1 MPITEKKI
9 QDSYT
14 KALSKTKMSKST
26 CCTSSTC
33 CPPSSEASIENLIQS
48 PSDQKSQPISFG
60 CILLEGFLNETL
72 KPGDTVIDFGSGPGH
87 DLMIAARIVGS
98 TGRAI
103 GVDFTEAMIAEA
115 QSVADEEGFTHVE
128 LVKANIEDIPLPDNI
143 ADVIISNCVINL
155 ALNKAN
161 VFKEA
166 FRLLKP
172 GGILID
178 ADVIAASPLPDEIV
192 NDKDLWC
199 SCIGGALTASKY
211 RQLLEAE
218 GFTNISIEIG
228 SKNDVIFDQQEI
240 GILSGVI
247 KAQKPF

>member
-1 MPITEKKI
+1 
-9 QDSYT
+9 
-14 KALSKTKMSKST
+14 
-26 CCTSSTC
+26 
-33 CPPSSEASIENLIQS
+33 
-48 PSDQKSQPISFG
+48 
-60 CILLEGFLNETL
+60 
-72 KPGDTVIDFGSGPGH
+72 
-87 DLMIAARIVGS
+87 MIAARIVGS
-98 TGRAI
+98 IGRAI
-103 GVDFTEAMIAEA
+103 GIDFTDAMIAEA
-115 QSVADEEGFTHVE
+115 QSVAEEEGFSHVE
-128 LVKANIEDIPLPDNI
+128 LIKANIEDIPLPDNI

-172 GGILID
+172 GGVLIN

-192 NDKDLWC
+192 NDKELWC

-228 SKNDVIFDQQEI
+228 TKNDVTFDKQEI

-247 KAQKPF
+247 KAQKPL

>member
-1 MPITEKKI
+1 MLITEKKI
-9 QDSYT
+9 QESYT
-14 KALSKTKMSKST
+14 KALSKTKMSKSA

-33 CPPSSEASIENLIQS
+33 CPPSSEVSIENIQS
-48 PSDQKSQPISFG
+48 SSDQKSQPISFG

-72 KPGDTVIDFGSGPGH
+72 KLGDTVIDFGSGPGH

-103 GVDFTEAMIAEA
+103 GVDFTDAMIAEA
-115 QSVADEEGFTHVE
+115 QSMAEKEGFTHVE

-172 GGILID
+172 GGVLID
-178 ADVIAASPLPDEIV
+178 ADVIAESPLPDEIV
-192 NDKDLWC
+192 NDKELWC

-228 SKNDVIFDQQEI
+228 SKSEVIFDKQEI

-247 KAQKPF
+247 KAQKPL